1 MTAQPL
7 PRIHE
12 TSETA
17 MTDEARI
24 IRDPLPAR
32 FQSSYTTRH
41 VASAVAHDPA
51 RFHLLSGVDVHPQ
64 AGDVVIAEVT
74 RIGNHKRIETP
85 ESRKAILFEGRLVMV
100 AYGNRYAADQFLAHV
115 PDSLEPVDLVAAG
128 GIAGQVTASHDK
140 MSSPTRLRPQGL
152 LADESGVVT
161 IERFAPFLNAPVTGP
176 RRERTGRPEVIG
188 VLGTSMNSGKST
200 MMACLINGLVNSGLT
215 VGAGKITGTGAGND
229 PMIYADA
236 GASKVLDFTDFG
248 FPTTFRAPM
257 EQLRALT
264 VNLVDALTEAETDV
278 VVVEI
283 ADGVYQEE
291 TARLL
296 RDETFQETIDHVM
309 FAATDALGARAGVHE
324 LVDAG
329 LRVSAASGVMTSSPL
344 ATTEAHSVLSVF
356 DVPVVGTFDLQDPL
370 EATAL
375 RAEPQ
380 RRRVVDPTAS
390 AESA

>member
-1 MTAQPL
+1 
-7 PRIHE
+7 
-12 TSETA
+12 
-17 MTDEARI
+17 
-24 IRDPLPAR
+24 
-32 FQSSYTTRH
+32 
-41 VASAVAHDPA
+41 
-51 RFHLLSGVDVHPQ
+51 
-64 AGDVVIAEVT
+64 
-74 RIGNHKRIETP
+74 
-85 ESRKAILFEGRLVMV
+85 
-100 AYGNRYAADQFLAHV
+100 
-115 PDSLEPVDLVAAG
+115 G

-264 VNLVDALTEAETDV
+264 VNL
-278 VVVEI
+278 
-283 ADGVYQEE
+283 
-291 TARLL
+291 
-296 RDETFQETIDHVM
+296 
-309 FAATDALGARAGVHE
+309 
-324 LVDAG
+324 
-329 LRVSAASGVMTSSPL
+329 
-344 ATTEAHSVLSVF
+344 
-356 DVPVVGTFDLQDPL
+356 
-370 EATAL
+370 
-375 RAEPQ
+375 
-380 RRRVVDPTAS
+380 
-390 AESA
+390 